1 MKLVA
6 ITLLALIAAVVS
18 SPTSISDNNIGDIVT
33 VGVNAKLELSNK
45 SDQNIISII
54 AALLNR
60 SDDDDDVDGP
70 TTAGGKAPANFD
82 IDTFSKMFLKK

>member
-33 VGVNAKLELSNK
+33 VGVNAKMELSNE
-45 SDQNIISII
+45 SNQNIISII
-54 AALLNR
+54 VALLNR
-60 SDDDDDVDGP
+60 QDDDVNGP
-70 TTAGGKAPANFD
+70 TPAEGKAPADFD
-82 IDTFSKMFLKK
+82 LDTFAKMFLKK